1 MRKIHRNALTVIILS
16 NLAAMAAAPA
26 YAQDAAA
33 QSTPQQQGSD
43 VTQLETVEVTGRR
56 AADRA
61 AIDDKR
67 YADAQVDAIRSDD
80 VGRLPDQNVAE
91 AVRRLPG
98 VTTVN
103 DQGEGRY
110 LTVRGVSPDLLNVTL
125 NGQTAPAP
133 EPDGRQV
140 KLDDIPSALIG
151 AVTVSKTLT
160 ADMDANAIAGQVNIE
175 TLSAFDRDGTFGT
188 FRGAYGYND
197 LNSENPYEF
206 DGSFGGRFG
215 ADKQFG
221 AVFALNYSNRK
232 IGTQNIQN
240 TGDWIEVDGQT
251 VPEGL
256 DLRQY
261 NTDRT
266 RSGAVANFDWRPNDD
281 TKVFLRFV
289 YSKYED
295 SETRDRFAIEM
306 DEDGISPTSATA
318 GTFVDGEGI
327 RALRTRAE
335 NTSTFTT
342 STGAE
347 FKFANDAKLN
357 AELTYSRANKRDPHR
372 DEWGFK
378 QGDISGTYGL
388 GGDTFSVT
396 PNGED
401 AYNPALY
408 EPDFWEPES
417 RKAVEDLYQA
427 RLDYTLP
434 IEVGDGSDLQ
444 FGVKYLHR
452 KKTND
457 QNGEAW
463 EYDDGPL
470 LLSDVQ
476 GKPLASVF
484 GGRYRFGPT
493 IDGPSA
499 NAYFNSHTG
508 EFEED
513 EEGTLAT
520 SLAGDYRI
528 TEKITAAYA
537 MGRLRFGDFTL
548 IPGVRV
554 ERTEGDYAAIAF
566 DVETSGLDQGYNT
579 FGKRSYTDWFPGLT
593 VRYDVGDNL
602 VFRGAATR
610 AIGRPNYESLAPFVQ
625 IEGASEGEPEVSM
638 GNPNLKPLYS
648 NNFDLSVE
656 YYVGNRGVLSAA
668 AFYKDI
674 KNPIYETTRTGQDGV
689 FGGQTLTD
697 AEVGTWTNAEKATV
711 SGIEFNAQYELSML
725 PAPFDGF
732 SVGANMT
739 FVDSEAEGLPGRSD
753 KVPLLNQSDRVAS
766 AQISY
771 EKNGLSARI
780 AYTYRS
786 PQLNEVNEEEASGDV
801 YLDKLNSWDA
811 RVSYD
816 FTPQLTMFLEG
827 SNLNDAAMR
836 TYVGYRNRLGEK
848 EIYGWTARMGLQFKF

>member
-26 YAQDAAA
+26 FAQDAAA
-33 QSTPQQQGSD
+33 QSAPQQQGSD

-175 TLSAFDRDGTFGT
+175 TLSAFDREGTFGT
-188 FRGAYGYND
+188 ARAAYGYND

-372 DEWGFK
+372 DEWGFT
-378 QGDISGTYGL
+378 QGDISGNYGL
-388 GGDTFSVT
+388 GGDSFSVT
-396 PNGED
+396 PNGPD
-401 AYNPALY
+401 AYDASLY

-427 RLDYTLP
+427 RVDYTLP

-463 EYDDGPL
+463 EYDEGPL

-520 SLAGDYRI
+520 TLASDYRI

-548 IPGVRV
+548 IPGIRV

-566 DVETSGLDQGYNT
+566 DVETTGIDQGYNT

-771 EKNGLSARI
+771 EKYGFAARL

-786 PQLNEVNEEEASGDV
+786 PQLSEVNEEEASGDV

-816 FTPQLTMFLEG
+816 FTPQFTVFLEG

-836 TYVGYRNRLGEK
+836 TYVGYRNRMGEK
-848 EIYGWTARMGLQFKF
+848 EIYGWTARMGLSFKF

>member
-1 MRKIHRNALTVIILS
+1 MRKIHRNALTAFILS
-16 NLAAMAAAPA
+16 NLAMVPGHAL
-26 YAQDAAA
+26 AQDAGA
-33 QSTPQQQGSD
+33 QATPKQEGE

-67 YADAQVDAIRSDD
+67 YADGQVDAIRSDD

-160 ADMDANAIAGQVNIE
+160 PDMDANAIAGQVNIE
-175 TLSAFDRDGTFGT
+175 TLSAFDREGTFGT
-188 FRGAYGYND
+188 ARGAYGYND
-197 LNSENPYEF
+197 LNGEHPYEF

-215 ADKQFG
+215 ANKQFG
-221 AVFALNYSNRK
+221 AVVALNYSDRK

-240 TGDWIEVDGQT
+240 PGDWIEVDGQV

-261 NTDRT
+261 NTHRQ

-281 TKVFLRFV
+281 SKFFLRLL

-295 SETRDRFAIEM
+295 SETRDRFAVEF
-306 DEDGISPTSATA
+306 DEDGIAPTDASSGSFTDA
-318 GTFVDGEGI
+318 EGL

-342 STGAE
+342 STGGE
-347 FKFANDAKLN
+347 LKFEDDSKLN
-357 AELTYSRANKRDPHR
+357 FELTYSRANKRDPHR
-372 DEWGFK
+372 DEWGFV
-378 QGDISGTYGL
+378 QGDVSGNYQL
-388 GGDTFSVT
+388 GGNTYTVT

-401 AYNPALY
+401 PYNAALF
-408 EPDFWEPES
+408 EPDFYEPES
-417 RKAVEDLYQA
+417 RRAVEDLYQA
-427 RLDYTLP
+427 RVDYMLP
-434 IEVGDGSDLQ
+434 VDIGDGSDLQ
-444 FGVKYLHR
+444 FGVKYIHR

-457 QNGEAW
+457 ANGQAW
-463 EYDDGPL
+463 EYDEGPL
-470 LLSDVQ
+470 LLSDVS
-476 GKPLASVF
+476 GSPIGSVF

-493 IDGPSA
+493 ISGPAA
-499 NAYFNSHTG
+499 NGYFNAHQG

-513 EEGTLAT
+513 MEGTLAT
-520 SLAGDYRI
+520 SLAADYRI
-528 TEKITAAYA
+528 TEKIAAGYI
-537 MGRLRFGDFTL
+537 MGRLRFGDVTL

-554 ERTEGDYAAIAF
+554 EHTQGDYAANAF
-566 DVETSGLDQGYNT
+566 DVETSTLDQDFNT
-579 FGKRSYTDWFPGLT
+579 FGKRSYTDWFPSVNL
-593 VRYDVGDNL
+593 RYDIGDNL
-602 VFRGAATR
+602 VLRAAGTR

-625 IEGASEGEPEVSM
+625 IEGAGDAEPEVTM

-648 NNFDLSVE
+648 NNFDLSAE
-656 YYVGNRGVLSAA
+656 FYVGNRGLLSAA
-668 AFYKDI
+668 VFYKDI
-674 KNPIYETTRTGQDGV
+674 KNPIYEVTRTGQDGV
-689 FGGQTLTD
+689 FGGRTLTN

-711 SGIEFNAQYELSML
+711 KGLELNAQYELSFL
-725 PAPFDGF
+725 PSPFDGF
-732 SVGANMT
+732 SIGGNIT

-766 AQISY
+766 AQLTY
-771 EKNGLSARI
+771 EKYGFAARI

-786 PQLNEVNEEEASGDV
+786 NSLNEVNEEDPAGDI
-801 YLDKLNSWDA
+801 YLDNLHQWDA

-816 FTPQLTMFLEG
+816 FTPRLTAFLEG

-848 EIYGWTARMGLQFKF
+848 EIYGWSVRTGLQYKF

>member
-1 MRKIHRNALTVIILS
+1 MRKMHRNALTALIVS
-16 NLAAMAAAPA
+16 NLAAMAVTPA
-26 YAQDAAA
+26 NAQDSG
-33 QSTPQQQGSD
+33 QSSPQQQSD
-43 VTQLETVEVTGRR
+43 VTQLDVVQVTGRR

-67 YADAQVDAIRSDD
+67 YADAQVDAIRADD

-140 KLDDIPSALIG
+140 KLDDIPSGLIG
-151 AVTVSKTLT
+151 GVTVSKTLT

-175 TLSAFDRDGTFGT
+175 TLSAFDRQGTFGT
-188 FRGAYGYND
+188 ARAAYGYND
-197 LNSENPYEF
+197 LNSENPYEV

-215 ADKQFG
+215 TDKQFG
-221 AVFALNYSNRK
+221 AVFAVNYSDRK
-232 IGTQNIQN
+232 IGTQNLQN
-240 TGDWIEVDGQT
+240 TGDWIEVDGQV

-261 NTDRT
+261 NTHRQ

-281 TKVFLRFV
+281 TKMFLRFV

-306 DEDGISPTSATA
+306 DEDGISPDGAGG
-318 GTFVDGEGI
+318 GTFVDAEGI

-342 STGAE
+342 STGGE
-347 FKFANDAKLN
+347 FKFQNDAVLK

-372 DEWGFK
+372 DEWGFT
-378 QGDISGTYGL
+378 QGGISGNYRL
-388 GGDTFSVT
+388 DGGDFSVT
-396 PNGED
+396 PAGED
-401 AYNPALY
+401 AYNAALY

-427 RLDYTLP
+427 RVDYTLP
-434 IEVGDGSDLQ
+434 IELGDGSDLQ
-444 FGVKYLHR
+444 FGAKYLHR

-457 QNGEAW
+457 ENGQAW
-463 EYDDGPL
+463 EYDEGPL
-470 LLSDVQ
+470 LLSDVA
-476 GKPLASVF
+476 GTPLGSVF
-484 GGRYRFGPT
+484 GGRHRFGPI
-493 IDGPSA
+493 IDGPTA
-499 NAYFNSHTG
+499 NAYFNTNSG
-508 EFEED
+508 QFEED
-513 EEGTLAT
+513 MEGTLAT
-520 SLAGDYRI
+520 TLAGDYRI

-537 MGRLRFGDFTL
+537 MGRLRFGDFTM
-548 IPGVRV
+548 IPGIRM

-566 DVETSGLDQGYNT
+566 DVENTGIDQGFNT

-593 VRYDVGDNL
+593 LRYDVGDNL
-602 VFRGAATR
+602 VFRGALTR

-625 IEGASEGEPEVSM
+625 IEGAGDSEPEVTM
-638 GNPNLKPLYS
+638 GNPDLEPLYS
-648 NNFDLSVE
+648 KNLDISVE

-674 KNPIYETTRTGQDGV
+674 KNPIYETTRSGQDGV
-689 FGGQTLTD
+689 FGGRTLTN
-697 AEVGTWTNAEKATV
+697 AEVGTWTNAESATV
-711 SGIEFNAQYELSML
+711 RGIELNANYELSML
-725 PAPFDGF
+725 PSPFDGL

-739 FVDSEAEGLPGRSD
+739 FVDSEAEGLPSRSD

-771 EKNGLSARI
+771 EKYGFSARI

-786 PQLNEVNEEEASGDV
+786 PQLSEVSEEEASGDI
-801 YLDKLNSWDA
+801 YLDKLSSWDA
-811 RVSYD
+811 RVSYE
-816 FTPQLTMFLEG
+816 FNSSLTVFLEG

-836 TYVGYRNRLGEK
+836 TYAGFRNRLAEK
-848 EIYGWTARMGLQFKF
+848 EIYGWTARAGLQFKF